1 MPVVAPAPSD
11 SWRRSALTPL
21 RVAVTEIRH
30 EAEPSVLRPH
40 HVEGAPV
47 SIDLERFHKSFFEE
61 SFEGLDSMETALLA
75 LDITAVDSET
85 INTIFRAAH
94 SIKGGAA
101 TFGFSSVAE
110 YTHGVETLLDQMRAG
125 KRVITQGD
133 VDLLLRVVDVLR
145 GLLGSARDGAPFD
158 AAAVT
163 STQAEI
169 RLALSGESAAAVA
182 AVKTAE
188 APAPVNA
195 GWQIRFVPKPDLFRS
210 GNDPL
215 RIIRGLERLGEL
227 AVVADITAVPSFIEA
242 DAESCYLAWDL
253 TLRGDIARADIDEQF
268 SWVEDEALIEITPL
282 AAEASADAAPVA
294 AKPTLSLVRSNP
306 ADAVA
311 TPAAAA
317 VPAAAPA
324 AGAAGAAAG
333 ASRASS
339 EGSSIRVGTEKID
352 ALINLVGELVITQAM
367 LTQQASALD
376 PVQFEKLLHGLSQLD
391 RNTRMLQEAVMATRM
406 LPMEAVFSRFP
417 RVVRDLA
424 AKLNKQVRLVTVGEQ
439 TELDKSVIEKIT
451 DPLNHL
457 VRNSLD
463 HGLELPDARIAAG
476 KDATGTIRLS
486 ASHAG
491 GHIVIE
497 VADDGRGLDRAR
509 IVAKAQANGLITAA
523 QAETMPDNDVWQLI
537 FSPGFSTAEKVT
549 DVSGRGVGM
558 DVVKKN
564 IQALGG
570 QVELSSEAGRGS
582 RTLIRL
588 PLTLAILD
596 GMTVAVAGETF
607 VLPLNAVVESMQPS
621 PDQVRTVAGEGQV
634 VRVRN
639 EYVPMVALWRLF
651 RLDSQV
657 RDAHNGILVLLES
670 EGRKVAL
677 LVDELVGQQQV
688 VIKNLEANY
697 KRVPCISGATIMGD
711 GHVAL
716 ILDVGELVRSTVQ
729 AAAA

>member
-1 MPVVAPAPSD
+1 PA
-11 SWRRSALTPL
+11 
-21 RVAVTEIRH
+21 
-30 EAEPSVLRPH
+30 
-40 HVEGAPV
+40 
-47 SIDLERFHKSFFEE
+47 
-61 SFEGLDSMETALLA
+61 
-75 LDITAVDSET
+75 
-85 INTIFRAAH
+85 
-94 SIKGGAA
+94 
-101 TFGFSSVAE
+101 
-110 YTHGVETLLDQMRAG
+110 
-125 KRVITQGD
+125 
-133 VDLLLRVVDVLR
+133 
-145 GLLGSARDGAPFD
+145 
-158 AAAVT
+158 
-163 STQAEI
+163 
-169 RLALSGESAAAVA
+169 
-182 AVKTAE
+182 
-188 APAPVNA
+188 
-195 GWQIRFVPKPDLFRS
+195 
-210 GNDPL
+210 
-215 RIIRGLERLGEL
+215 
-227 AVVADITAVPSFIEA
+227 
-242 DAESCYLAWDL
+242 
-253 TLRGDIARADIDEQF
+253 
-268 SWVEDEALIEITPL
+268 
-282 AAEASADAAPVA
+282 
-294 AKPTLSLVRSNP
+294 
-306 ADAVA
+306 
-311 TPAAAA
+311 
-317 VPAAAPA
+317 PAAAPGPA
-324 AGAAGAAAG
+324 TTT
-333 ASRASS
+333 RASG

-367 LTQQASALD
+367 LTQQASTLD
-376 PVQFEKLLHGLSQLD
+376 PVQFEKLLNGLSQLD

-424 AKLNKQVRLVTVGEQ
+424 AKLGKLVRLVTVGEQ

-463 HGLELPDARIAAG
+463 HGLELPEARAASG
-476 KDATGTIRLS
+476 KDVTGTIRLS

-509 IVAKAQANGLITAA
+509 ILTKAQANGLITAA
-523 QAETMPDNDVWQLI
+523 QADAMPDAEVWQLI

-570 QVELSSEAGRGS
+570 QVELFSEAGRGS

-607 VLPLNAVVESMQPS
+607 VLPLNAVVESLQPA
-621 PDQVRTVAGEGQV
+621 PEQVKTVAGEGQV

-639 EYVPMVALWRLF
+639 EYLPMVALWRLF
-651 RLDSQV
+651 GLNSEV
-657 RDAHNGILVLLES
+657 REAHKGILVLLES

-697 KRVPCISGATIMGD
+697 RRVPCISGATIMGD

-716 ILDVGELVRSTVQ
+716 ILDVGELVRSTSQ